1 MGAYAIAAAA
11 AVIVTAAFIKIQNME
26 VDEQMANANQTQ
38 LVLDYMKTHGSI
50 DQLRAANDLGC
61 FRLAARIADLK
72 AAGVPI
78 YRKIKTNPE
87 TGKRWAEY
95 WTQ

>member
-1 MGAYAIAAAA
+1 MKQTDAVYA
-11 AVIVTAAFIKIQNME
+11 
-26 VDEQMANANQTQ
+26 
-38 LVLDYMKTHGSI
+38 YMKTHGSI